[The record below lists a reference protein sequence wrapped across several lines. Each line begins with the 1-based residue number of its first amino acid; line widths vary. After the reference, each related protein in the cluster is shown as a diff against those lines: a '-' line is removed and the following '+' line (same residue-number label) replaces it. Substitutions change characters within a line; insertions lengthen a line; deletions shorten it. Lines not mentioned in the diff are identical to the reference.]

1 MQIKITT
8 RYHFTPVRMAIIKK
22 NTNNKFD
29 EDTKKG
35 NPHTL
40 VAGVQIGTVMVENRI
55 EVSQKLKTEL
65 PYDPANLWLPRYGSK
80 FSPSHGWIKKM
91 W

>member
-1 MQIKITT
+1 MQVVNRRMKRYSTSIIIMEMQVKITT

-22 NTNNKFD
+22 NTNNKSG

-35 NPHTL
+35 NPQTL
-40 VAGVQIGTVMVENRI
+40 VVRVQIGTVIAEKRI

-65 PYDPANLWLPRYGSK
+65 PYDPANL
-80 FSPSHGWIKKM
+80 
-91 W
+91 

>member
-1 MQIKITT
+1 MQVVNRRMKRYSTSIIIMEMQVKITT

-22 NTNNKFD
+22 NTNNKSG

-40 VAGVQIGTVMVENRI
+40 VARVQIGTVIVEKRI

-65 PYDPANLWLPRYGSK
+65 PYDPANL
-80 FSPSHGWIKKM
+80 
-91 W
+91 

>member
-1 MQIKITT
+1 
-8 RYHFTPVRMAIIKK
+8 MAIIKK

-35 NPHTL
+35 TPHTL

-65 PYDPANLWLPRYGSK
+65 PYDPANL
-80 FSPSHGWIKKM
+80 
-91 W
+91 

>member
-1 MQIKITT
+1 MQVVNRRMKRYSTSIIIMEMQVKITT

-22 NTNNKFD
+22 NANNKSG

-40 VAGVQIGTVMVENRI
+40 VVRVQIGTVIVER
-55 EVSQKLKTEL
+55 E
-65 PYDPANLWLPRYGSK
+65 
-80 FSPSHGWIKKM
+80 
-91 W
+91 